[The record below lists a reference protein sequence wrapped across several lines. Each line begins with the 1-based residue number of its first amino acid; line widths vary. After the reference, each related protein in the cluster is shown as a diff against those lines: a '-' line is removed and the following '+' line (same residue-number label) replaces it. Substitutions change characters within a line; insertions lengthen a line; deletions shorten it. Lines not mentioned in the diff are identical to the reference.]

1 MEVMEFCWLL
11 RQGAEAV
18 VVVVVGGEVV
28 VEEAV
33 VAVVRAMSLIFEPLR
48 CRVSII

>member
-18 VVVVVGGEVV
+18 VGEV
-28 VEEAV
+28 VEEAA